1 MSSCTPANSV
11 KKVNDRAKNK
21 HILTYTNQQSHKSN
35 IYNVVRTF
43 KFTLNRYSDNP
54 DRVFLSIQSH
64 YPITQPDYNDSI
76 YMVFN
81 KVTKGYMLNIVVEN
95 VQYQEQNNRIRS
107 TNSIETS
114 TETRIEKGDSNKNYT
129 KERPNEDVVRTR
141 TTESRTQVDVSS
153 TILDKFYS
161 HKQIEIPIADF
172 KYFFNTETI
181 YIQVYDTTGDFW
193 KIPIQASIL
202 RQWRKIITNK
212 FDVEKD

>member
-153 TILDKFYS
+153 TILDKLYS
-161 HKQIEIPIADF
+161 HKQIEIPASDF

-181 YIQVYDTTGDFW
+181 YIQVYDTAGDFW
-193 KIPIQASIL
+193 KIPIQYPIL